1 MVVRVFIACLGTE
14 TNTFSNL
21 PTGWKTFEETM
32 LFYGDATDNEPNTFS
47 LPLHIWRKRSE
58 ERNYEVIESVAAFA
72 QPGGK
77 TLDSVYE
84 ELRDRV
90 LSDLQSAGEVDIVL
104 LSLHGAMTA
113 ESYEDCEGDLI
124 SCIRKIVGKE
134 AIVAA
139 ELDLHC
145 SITPTM
151 VENSNFLI
159 TFKLYPHTDIG
170 ARAEEVFNL
179 ASNTALGAV
188 APRMSVLDCHMINKF
203 RTSNPDMAK
212 IVSHMEELEKEDGIL
227 SVSFAH
233 GFPWQDVPFTTA
245 KVLVVSD
252 GNEQKGNAVAADL
265 RDRIWTARNDLV
277 QPTLS
282 IDDALTSISE
292 KPGLTIMADVADNA
306 GGGAP
311 SDSTFVL
318 ARALERGDKN
328 LLIAYF
334 WDPVAVR
341 IAVEAGEG
349 QEILI
354 RVGGKT
360 GPSSGLPVDLHCT
373 IAGIKEEAS
382 QTFGDTKTP
391 MGTAV
396 WLRGHAGV
404 DVVLTSKRTQVFH
417 PDGMTCLGIDP
428 AAYKGIVVKS
438 SQHFYAGFEPIAEEI
453 GYINAPG
460 DIPPDFADIGFTNV
474 SNPFWPKETG
484 PFWQSEE

>member
-1 MVVRVFIACLGTE
+1 MKVFIACLGTE

-21 PTGWKTFEETM
+21 PTGWTTFEETM

-77 TLDSVYE
+77 TLDAVYE
-84 ELRDRV
+84 GLRDQV
-90 LSDLQSAGEVDIVL
+90 LSDLRSAGEVDIVL

-124 SCIRKIVGKE
+124 SCIRKIVGDE
-134 AIVAA
+134 IVIAA

-145 SITPTM
+145 SITPKM
-151 VENSNFLI
+151 IENSNVLI

-179 ASNTALGAV
+179 ASSAALGAIS
-188 APRMSVLDCHMINKF
+188 PKMSVLDCHMINKF
-203 RTSNPDMAK
+203 RTSNPQMAE
-212 IVSHMEELEKEDGIL
+212 IVSYMGELENDEGIL

-233 GFPWQDVPFTTA
+233 GFPWQDVPHTTA

-252 GNEQKGNAVAADL
+252 DNEDRGNIAAAAL
-265 RDRIWTARNDLV
+265 RDRIWKSRNELV

-282 IDDALTSISE
+282 IDEALSSISE
-292 KPGLTIMADVADNA
+292 NSGLTIMADVADNA

-318 ARALERGDKN
+318 ARALERGDQN
-328 LLIAYF
+328 LLVAYF

-349 QEILI
+349 QNILI
-354 RVGGKT
+354 RVGRKT
-360 GPSSGLPVDLHCT
+360 GPSSGMPVDLQCT
-373 IAGIKEEAS
+373 VQAIKEEAS

-404 DVVLTSKRTQVFH
+404 DVILTSKRTQVFH

-428 AAYKGIVVKS
+428 NTFKGIVVKS

-460 DIPPDFADIGFTNV
+460 DIPPDFANINFTKL
-474 SNPFWPKETG
+474 SNPFWPRDPG
-484 PFWQSEE
+484 PFWKSDG

>member
-1 MVVRVFIACLGTE
+1 MKVFIACLGTE

-21 PTGWKTFEETM
+21 PTGWTTFEETM

-77 TLDSVYE
+77 TLDAVYE
-84 ELRDRV
+84 GLRDQV
-90 LSDLQSAGEVDIVL
+90 LSDLRSAGEVDIVL

-124 SCIRKIVGKE
+124 SCIRKIVGDE
-134 AIVAA
+134 IVIAA

-145 SITPTM
+145 SITPKM
-151 VENSNFLI
+151 IENSNVLI

-179 ASNTALGAV
+179 ASSAALGAIS
-188 APRMSVLDCHMINKF
+188 PKMSVLDCHMINKF
-203 RTSNPDMAK
+203 RTSNPQMAE
-212 IVSHMEELEKEDGIL
+212 IVSYMGELENDEEIL

-233 GFPWQDVPFTTA
+233 GFPWQDVPHTTA

-252 GNEQKGNAVAADL
+252 DNEDRGNIAAAAL
-265 RDRIWTARNDLV
+265 RDRIWKSRNELV

-282 IDDALTSISE
+282 IDEALSSISE
-292 KPGLTIMADVADNA
+292 NSGLTIMADVADNA

-318 ARALERGDKN
+318 ARALERGDQN
-328 LLIAYF
+328 LLVAYF

-349 QEILI
+349 QNILI

-360 GPSSGLPVDLHCT
+360 GPSSGMPVDLQCT
-373 IAGIKEEAS
+373 VQAIKEEAS

-404 DVVLTSKRTQVFH
+404 DVILTSKRTQVFH

-428 AAYKGIVVKS
+428 NTFKGIVVKS

-460 DIPPDFADIGFTNV
+460 DIPPDFANINFTKL
-474 SNPFWPKETG
+474 SNPFWPKDPG
-484 PFWQSEE
+484 PFWKSKG

>member
-1 MVVRVFIACLGTE
+1 
-14 TNTFSNL
+14 
-21 PTGWKTFEETM
+21 
-32 LFYGDATDNEPNTFS
+32 
-47 LPLHIWRKRSE
+47 
-58 ERNYEVIESVAAFA
+58 
-72 QPGGK
+72 
-77 TLDSVYE
+77 
-84 ELRDRV
+84 
-90 LSDLQSAGEVDIVL
+90 
-104 LSLHGAMTA
+104 
-113 ESYEDCEGDLI
+113 
-124 SCIRKIVGKE
+124 
-134 AIVAA
+134 
-139 ELDLHC
+139 
-145 SITPTM
+145 
-151 VENSNFLI
+151 
-159 TFKLYPHTDIG
+159 
-170 ARAEEVFNL
+170 
-179 ASNTALGAV
+179 
-188 APRMSVLDCHMINKF
+188 
-203 RTSNPDMAK
+203 
-212 IVSHMEELEKEDGIL
+212 
-227 SVSFAH
+227 
-233 GFPWQDVPFTTA
+233 
-245 KVLVVSD
+245 
-252 GNEQKGNAVAADL
+252 
-265 RDRIWTARNDLV
+265 
-277 QPTLS
+277 
-282 IDDALTSISE
+282 
-292 KPGLTIMADVADNA
+292 MADVADNA

-360 GPSSGLPVDLHCT
+360 GPSSGLPVDIHCT
-373 IAGIKEEAS
+373 IAAIKEEAS

-428 AAYKGIVVKS
+428 VAYKGIVVKS

>member
-1 MVVRVFIACLGTE
+1 MKVFIACLGTE

-21 PTGWKTFEETM
+21 PTGWTTFEETM

-77 TLDSVYE
+77 TLDAVYE
-84 ELRDRV
+84 GLRDQV
-90 LSDLQSAGEVDIVL
+90 LSDLRSAGEVDIVL

-124 SCIRKIVGKE
+124 SCIRKIVGYE
-134 AIVAA
+134 IVIAA

-145 SITPTM
+145 SITPKM
-151 VENSNFLI
+151 IENSNVLI

-179 ASNTALGAV
+179 ASSAALGAIS
-188 APRMSVLDCHMINKF
+188 PKMSVLDCHMINKF
-203 RTSNPDMAK
+203 RTSNPQMAE
-212 IVSHMEELEKEDGIL
+212 IVSYMGELENDEGIL

-233 GFPWQDVPFTTA
+233 GFPWQDVPHTTA

-252 GNEQKGNAVAADL
+252 DNEDRGNIAAAAL
-265 RDRIWTARNDLV
+265 RDRIWKSRNELV

-282 IDDALTSISE
+282 IDEALSSISE
-292 KPGLTIMADVADNA
+292 NSGLTIMADVADNA

-318 ARALERGDKN
+318 ARALERGDQN
-328 LLIAYF
+328 LLVAYF

-349 QEILI
+349 QNILI

-360 GPSSGLPVDLHCT
+360 GPSSGMPVDLQCT
-373 IAGIKEEAS
+373 VQAIKEEAS

-404 DVVLTSKRTQVFH
+404 DVILTSKRTQVFH

-428 AAYKGIVVKS
+428 NTFKGIVVKS

-460 DIPPDFADIGFTNV
+460 DIPPDFANINFTKL
-474 SNPFWPKETG
+474 SNPFWPRDPG
-484 PFWQSEE
+484 PFWK

>member
-1 MVVRVFIACLGTE
+1 MKVFIACLGTE

-21 PTGWKTFEETM
+21 PTGWTTFEETM

-77 TLDSVYE
+77 TLDAVYE
-84 ELRDRV
+84 GLRDQV
-90 LSDLQSAGEVDIVL
+90 LSDLRSAGEVDIVL

-124 SCIRKIVGKE
+124 SCIRKIVGDE
-134 AIVAA
+134 IVIAA

-145 SITPTM
+145 SITPKM
-151 VENSNFLI
+151 IENSNVLI

-179 ASNTALGAV
+179 ASSAALGAIS
-188 APRMSVLDCHMINKF
+188 PKMSVLDCHMINKF
-203 RTSNPDMAK
+203 RTSNPQMAE
-212 IVSHMEELEKEDGIL
+212 IVSYMGELENDEEIL

-233 GFPWQDVPFTTA
+233 GFPWQDVPHTTA

-252 GNEQKGNAVAADL
+252 DNEDRGNIAAAAL
-265 RDRIWTARNDLV
+265 RDRIWKSRNELV

-282 IDDALTSISE
+282 IDEALSSISE
-292 KPGLTIMADVADNA
+292 NSGLTIMADVADNA

-318 ARALERGDKN
+318 ARALERGDQN
-328 LLIAYF
+328 LLVAYF

-349 QEILI
+349 QNILI

-360 GPSSGLPVDLHCT
+360 GPSSGMPVDLQCT
-373 IAGIKEEAS
+373 VQAIKEEAS

-404 DVVLTSKRTQVFH
+404 DVILTSKRTQVFH

-428 AAYKGIVVKS
+428 NTFKGIVVKS

-460 DIPPDFADIGFTNV
+460 DIPPDFANINFTKL
-474 SNPFWPKETG
+474 SNPFWPRDPG
-484 PFWQSEE
+484 PFWK

>member
-1 MVVRVFIACLGTE
+1 MKVFIACLGTE

-21 PTGWKTFEETM
+21 PTGWTTFEETM

-77 TLDSVYE
+77 TLDAVYE
-84 ELRDRV
+84 GLRDQV
-90 LSDLQSAGEVDIVL
+90 LSDLRSAGEVDIVL

-124 SCIRKIVGKE
+124 SCIRKIVGDE
-134 AIVAA
+134 IVIAA

-145 SITPTM
+145 SITPKM
-151 VENSNFLI
+151 IENSNVLI

-179 ASNTALGAV
+179 ASSAALGAIS
-188 APRMSVLDCHMINKF
+188 PKMSVLDCHMINKF
-203 RTSNPDMAK
+203 RTSNPQMAE
-212 IVSHMEELEKEDGIL
+212 IVSYMGELENDEGIL

-233 GFPWQDVPFTTA
+233 GFPWQDVPHTTA

-252 GNEQKGNAVAADL
+252 DNEDRGNIAAAAL
-265 RDRIWTARNDLV
+265 RDRIWKSRNELV

-282 IDDALTSISE
+282 IDEALSSISE
-292 KPGLTIMADVADNA
+292 NSGLTIMADVADNA

-318 ARALERGDKN
+318 ARALERGDQN
-328 LLIAYF
+328 LLVAYF

-349 QEILI
+349 QNILI

-360 GPSSGLPVDLHCT
+360 GPSSGMPVDLQCT
-373 IAGIKEEAS
+373 VQAIKEEAS

-404 DVVLTSKRTQVFH
+404 DVILTSKRTQVFH

-428 AAYKGIVVKS
+428 NTFKGIVVKS

-460 DIPPDFADIGFTNV
+460 DIPPDFANINFTNL
-474 SNPFWPKETG
+474 SNPFWPKDPG
-484 PFWQSEE
+484 PFWKSKG

>member
-1 MVVRVFIACLGTE
+1 MKVFIACLGTE

-84 ELRDRV
+84 DLRDKV
-90 LSDLQSAGEVDIVL
+90 LSDLRSAGEVDIVL

-124 SCIRKIVGKE
+124 SCIREIVGDQTV
-134 AIVAA
+134 IAA

-145 SITPTM
+145 SVTPKM
-151 VENSNFLI
+151 VKNSNFFI

-170 ARAEEVFNL
+170 ARAEEVFEL
-179 ASNTALGAV
+179 ASSAALGAIS
-188 APRMSVLDCHMINKF
+188 PKMSVLDCHMINKF
-203 RTSNPDMAK
+203 RTSNPEMAE
-212 IVSHMEELEKEDGIL
+212 IVSYMGELESEEEIL

-233 GFPWQDVPFTTA
+233 GFPWQDVPHTTA

-252 GNEQKGNAVAADL
+252 DNEEKGNIVAAGL
-265 RDRIWTARNDLV
+265 RDRIWKARDELV

-282 IDDALTSISE
+282 IDEALSSIKENS
-292 KPGLTIMADVADNA
+292 GLTIMADVADNA

-318 ARALERGDKN
+318 ARALERGDQK
-328 LLIAYF
+328 LLVAYF

-349 QEILI
+349 QNILI

-360 GPSSGLPVDLHCT
+360 GPSSGMPVDLQCT
-373 IAGIKEEAS
+373 VESIKEDAS

-396 WLRGHAGV
+396 WLRGNAGV

-428 AAYKGIVVKS
+428 STYKGIVVKS

-460 DIPPDFADIGFTNV
+460 DIPPDFANIAFTKV
-474 SNPFWPKETG
+474 SNPFWPKEPG
-484 PFWQSEE
+484 PFWTPMD